1 MPHKNNIA
9 TVLSGEIVEQQAP
22 LSLGELCQQ
31 YAVHAEWI
39 VDLVDEGI
47 LEPQG
52 GPQMQWR
59 FSGECCRRISI
70 VLRLHRDLGI
80 NLAGSALALDLLDE
94 LRELRRIKE
103 NRQVRAIE

>member
-1 MPHKNNIA
+1 MPHKNSMTTI
-9 TVLSGEIVEQQAP
+9 LCSEIVEQRVP

-52 GPQMQWR
+52 GPHMKWR
-59 FSGECCRRISI
+59 FSGENCRRISI
-70 VLRLHRDLGI
+70 VLRLQRDLGV
-80 NLAGSALALDLLDE
+80 NLAGTALALDLLDE
-94 LRELRRIKE
+94 LQELRRIQKYK
-103 NRQVRAIE
+103 

>member
-9 TVLSGEIVEQQAP
+9 TILSGEIIEHRAP

-47 LEPQG
+47 LEPRGNQ
-52 GPQMQWR
+52 QMHWR
-59 FSGECCRRISI
+59 FSGESCRRISI
-70 VLRLHRDLGI
+70 VLRLQRDLGI
-80 NLAGSALALDLLDE
+80 NLAGTALALDLLDE
-94 LRELRRIKE
+94 LQELRRIQE
-103 NRQVRAIE
+103 NG